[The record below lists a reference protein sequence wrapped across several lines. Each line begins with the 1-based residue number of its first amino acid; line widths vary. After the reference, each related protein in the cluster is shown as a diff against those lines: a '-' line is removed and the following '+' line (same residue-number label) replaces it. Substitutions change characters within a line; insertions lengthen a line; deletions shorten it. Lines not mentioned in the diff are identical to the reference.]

1 MARLSRLGWLALLLC
16 GAIGFSTAA
25 MAQPGP
31 GGPPGR
37 GFGGGGFGPMMGGMG
52 GMASPTMLLNADAV
66 AKELKLTDDQ
76 KAKIRQINEKAQ
88 ATMREAFEGLADL
101 SPEERQEKMA
111 GLREKMQNQ
120 RKETNKALEAVLT
133 EDQAKRLKEV
143 FIQVL
148 GEQSLRNPEVQAALG
163 LSDDQKAKIRSILEI
178 LTDDQKAAFAKM
190 KGEKFDVNSIRMG
203 GPGMGGFGPGGA
215 GGERRRPPAAKTP
228 Q

>member
-1 MARLSRLGWLALLLC
+1 
-16 GAIGFSTAA
+16 
-25 MAQPGP
+25 
-31 GGPPGR
+31 
-37 GFGGGGFGPMMGGMG
+37 
-52 GMASPTMLLNADAV
+52 MASPTMLLNADAV

-76 KAKIRQINEKAQ
+76 KAKIRKINEKAQ
-88 ATMREAFEGLADL
+88 ASVREAFEGLADL
-101 SPEERQEKMA
+101 SPEERQERMA

-133 EDQAKRLKEV
+133 EDQAKRLKEI

-178 LTDDQKAAFAKM
+178 LTDDQKAAFEKM

-203 GPGMGGFGPGGA
+203 GPGMGGFGPGGG
-215 GGERRRPPAAKTP
+215 GGERRRPPAAKSP